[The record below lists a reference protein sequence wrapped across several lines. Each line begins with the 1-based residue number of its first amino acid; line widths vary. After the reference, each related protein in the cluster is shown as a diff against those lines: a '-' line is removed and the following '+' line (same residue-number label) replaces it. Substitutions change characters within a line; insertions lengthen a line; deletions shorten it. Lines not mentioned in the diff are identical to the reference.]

1 MIQLLD
7 YVMLHIYD
15 NRVFYLPGMSGK
27 VHMLTGVEMI
37 LKKGWREAFRCD
49 DCVCVYVHILS

>member
-1 MIQLLD
+1 
-7 YVMLHIYD
+7 MLHIYG

-37 LKKGWREAFRCD
+37 LKKRDGERHSD
-49 DCVCVYVHILS
+49 VMIVCVCVCTHSFMIAIL